1 MRIPALFIVPFLA
14 WLVLTSP
21 RKTRPRPTPG
31 MIPPAVSE
39 ISASDV
45 QPFGCPSKI
54 PITMNQAIV
63 AGKTY
68 DGKGNNVP
76 ELSCNGKSKLWYKD
90 TKYDAGSWSVLF
102 GSVIVNPGCT
112 LILVT
117 PWDSQRLTGPKTN
130 PNPKPDISP
139 GINGIG
145 FRGTIFTCGGIPCV
159 WTLIWTCKQS
169 YPSCEPDDKWQII
182 TKLDNSAN
190 ISAQFTYEKT
200 VGTTW
205 SQSMTESR
213 SVSTTVSASISAAF
227 WGVTATMGISGTT
240 GYDWKTTD
248 TKTKSESQ
256 SFKVSVE
263 VPPKSTFTI
272 EAVVGFCGGS
282 TIHTQM
288 FRILDSDNVILRTY
302 QRGITSYDLTK

>member
-14 WLVLTSP
+14 WLVPTSP

-45 QPFGCPSKI
+45 QPVGCPSKI
-54 PITMNQAIV
+54 HITMNQTIV

-90 TKYDAGSWSVLF
+90 TKYDAGGFYVLF

-112 LILVT
+112 LIIVT
-117 PWDSQRLTGPKTN
+117 PWASKRFTGPTTI
-130 PNPKPDISP
+130 PNPKPNIP
-139 GINGIG
+139 II
-145 FRGTIFTCGGIPCV
+145 FGTISTCDGGIPCV
-159 WTLIWTCKQS
+159 WTLIWTCKQT
-169 YPSCEPDDKWQII
+169 YPSCEPSDKWQIV
-182 TKLDNSAN
+182 TKLDNSAQN

-205 SQSMTESR
+205 SQSMTQSR

-248 TKTKSESQ
+248 STTKSETRSYT
-256 SFKVSVE
+256 VSVE

-272 EAVVGFCGGS
+272 EEVVGFCGGS

-302 QRGITSYDLTK
+302 QGAITSYDLTK